1 MSAHVAT
8 LYGANLSV
16 LAVATA
22 APRSK
27 TSGAL
32 DWPLRFSAAVI
43 SSALEASG
51 WSLLT
56 LMPYFSPNFVG
67 PVRGQGDDVE
77 FALGLGG
84 GDQRVHTAS
93 LLR

>member
-1 MSAHVAT
+1 M
-8 LYGANLSV
+8 LV

-32 DWPLRFSAAVI
+32 DWPLRFLAAVI

-51 WSLLT
+51 WALST
-56 LMPYFSPNFVG
+56 LSPYLVWNALMTSP
-67 PVRGQGDDVE
+67 
-77 FALGLGG
+77 
-84 GDQRVHTAS
+84 
-93 LLR
+93 